1 MRNRIMM
8 ATIEEINENGIK
20 FTMAELAKRLAVS
33 KSTLYEY
40 FASKEELIGTVVDSL
55 LENVRQQ
62 TEKIIDS
69 DLDIKEK
76 LKALLL
82 TEPNLGGL
90 ISNRFIFDLKRY
102 LPDVWKRCDA
112 YREYSWQRVEA
123 LLGQGITTGY
133 FRPIDLA
140 IAKVIYNATIN
151 ELLHEN
157 FLIRNNLTLLDT
169 IGKAMDILYYG
180 MVARKTEND

>member
-1 MRNRIMM
+1 MRNRIMT
-8 ATIEEINENGIK
+8 AAIEEINENGIK

-33 KSTLYEY
+33 KSTLYEH
-40 FASKEELIGTVVDSL
+40 FASKEELIGTIVDSL
-55 LENVRQQ
+55 LDNVRRQA
-62 TEKIIDS
+62 EKILDS

-90 ISNRFIFDLKRY
+90 INSRFVFDLKRY
-102 LPDVWKRCDA
+102 LPEVWKSCDE
-112 YREYSWQRVEA
+112 YREYFWRQVEA
-123 LLGQGITTGY
+123 LLDQGIKTGC

-140 IAKVIYNATIN
+140 ITKVIYNAAIN

-157 FLIRNNLTLLDT
+157 FLIKNNLSLLDT
-169 IGKAMDILYYG
+169 ITKAMDILYYG
-180 MVARKTEND
+180 MVARETEK

>member
-1 MRNRIMM
+1 MM

-33 KSTLYEY
+33 KSTLYEH
-40 FASKEELIGTVVDSL
+40 FASKEELIGTIVDSL
-55 LENVRQQ
+55 LENVRDQA
-62 TEKIIDS
+62 EKILDS
-69 DLDIKEK
+69 DRNIEEK
-76 LKALLL
+76 LKELLL

-90 ISNRFIFDLKRY
+90 ISSRFVFDLKRY
-102 LPDVWKRCDA
+102 LPEVWKRCDE

-123 LLGQGITTGY
+123 LLDQGITTGY

-157 FLIRNNLTLLDT
+157 FLIQNNLTVLDT
-169 IGKAMDILYYG
+169 IRRAMDILYYG
-180 MVARKTEND
+180 MVARETEKD